1 MRKSIETL
9 TLKVHYPLSWG
20 SLPDR
25 MQSIP
30 TWGLLS
36 CHVMPILAFSIYT
49 WSYCTFENPLP
60 VSSLYTTV
68 AHYLTSWY
76 HNPFNKGNIILTSSF
91 SKALLNMKTD
101 AMIMK
106 LLWIWAL
113 PSNWNTIFCP
123 AVAIALTVAKRQI
136 AQEPREKSPR
146 KLLVDKALLVLLQE
160 QYFFI

>member
-1 MRKSIETL
+1 MRLFAWPHAVNTNLRLIVLSRNGKKTW
-9 TLKVHYPLSWG
+9 SWG
-20 SLPDR
+20 PDAHFG
-25 MQSIP
+25 IFYLHLK
-30 TWGLLS
+30 LL
-36 CHVMPILAFSIYT
+36 HIWEPITCLILIHNS
-49 WSYCTFENPLP
+49 
-60 VSSLYTTV
+60 SSLSNLLVPQY
-68 AHYLTSWY
+68 
-76 HNPFNKGNIILTSSF
+76 IILTSSF

-160 QYFFI
+160 QYLFYFNTNWDLFMF